1 MIPEIHIGPI
11 TIQTFGLMFALG
23 FLASGALLW
32 RRLGEIGKPPD
43 WAYEMGFS
51 ALVGGIVGARLYWLI
66 DNSGSL
72 DGDLLS
78 NLFSGS
84 GLTWYGGVIGG
95 AVAVLAWAWYRDFLG
110 MALLDMSGMAL
121 LLGQAIGRI
130 GCQLSGDGD
139 YGIEWDG
146 PWAMSYPNGVVPIEE
161 TVHPTPVYETLSLG
175 LGVWLLWRL
184 RDRVRPGLIFAGY
197 LLWGGTC
204 RFLVEFLRRNDPV
217 ALGLTVAQWTSLAMV
232 AAGVI
237 WLVVVWRRHGTFR
250 PPAPTPAPAAAPK
263 KGVRLSR
270 DKR

>member
-184 RDRVRPGLIFAGY
+184 RDRVRPGD
-197 LLWGGTC
+197 
-204 RFLVEFLRRNDPV
+204 RK
-217 ALGLTVAQWTSLAMV
+217 S
-232 AAGVI
+232 
-237 WLVVVWRRHGTFR
+237 VV
-250 PPAPTPAPAAAPK
+250 
-263 KGVRLSR
+263 
-270 DKR
+270 